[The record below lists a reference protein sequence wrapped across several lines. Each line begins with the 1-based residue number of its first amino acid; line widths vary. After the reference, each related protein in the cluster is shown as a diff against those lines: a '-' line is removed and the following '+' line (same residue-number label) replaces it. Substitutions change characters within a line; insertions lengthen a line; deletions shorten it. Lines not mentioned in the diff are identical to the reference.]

1 MLIRTFSLLM
11 MAAFSAM
18 LGLGIISPFLP
29 ELVGKHGANGF
40 WIGMIFAGFG
50 ISRGI
55 VTPFIG
61 RISDRVG
68 RKIFVV
74 LGLLIYAGVSLLY
87 PKAGTVYELTLV
99 RLIHGLSAGMI
110 LPIVMAYAGQ
120 FSKEGHESMT
130 TGVFNMVLYLGFAT
144 GPLIGGEVAERFGF
158 NAVFY
163 LMATLGAVTLF
174 LVIFFLPEIKGDGP
188 DRKIFQAP
196 LFRVFYKEHYIRVVL
211 IMSFISV
218 AIFAV
223 FMSFLP
229 SIAIKDSVDMIHIGM
244 IMSTAILVAGLLQIP
259 FGRIAD
265 SHTQLGKILQ
275 SSVGI
280 AISMLALFVLPFC
293 PDFKALLLV
302 GFFMG
307 LGAAI
312 YGPALSGISVKIG
325 QKIGMGSWMGVFW
338 SVMSIGLVF
347 APLTAGVIMDNFG
360 INSVFYSFGI
370 FAFLGLLFCA
380 YYIRKRRY

>member
-1 MLIRTFSLLM
+1 M

-29 ELVGKHGANGF
+29 ELVEKHGANGF

-55 VTPFIG
+55 ITPFIG

-74 LGLLIYAGVSLLY
+74 LGLLIYVGVSLLY
-87 PKAGTVYELTLV
+87 PKADSVYALTLV

-120 FSKEGHESMT
+120 FSRDGQEGLT
-130 TGVFNMVLYLGFAT
+130 TGAFNMVLYLGLAT
-144 GPLIGGEVAERFGF
+144 GPLIGGEVAERYGF
-158 NAVFY
+158 NTVFY
-163 LMATLGAVTLF
+163 LMAALGAITLF

-188 DRKIFQAP
+188 GRERPQIPLLSIFH
-196 LFRVFYKEHYIRVVL
+196 KEYYIRVVL

-229 SIAIKDSVDMIHIGM
+229 SIAIKDFVDMIHIGI
-244 IMSTAILVAGLLQIP
+244 IMSTAILTAGLLQIP
-259 FGRIAD
+259 FGKLAD
-265 SHTQLGKILQ
+265 SYAQLGKILQ

-280 AISMLALFVLPFC
+280 AISMLALSVLPLC
-293 PDFKALLLV
+293 PDFRALFLA

-325 QKIGMGSWMGVFW
+325 HKIGMGSWMGVFW
-338 SVMSIGLVF
+338 AVMSIGLVS
-347 APLTAGVIMDNFG
+347 APLIAGIIMDRFG

-370 FAFLGLLFCA
+370 FAFFALLFCA
-380 YYIRKRRY
+380 YYIRKRRYEH

>member
-1 MLIRTFSLLM
+1 MFIRTFGLLM

-29 ELVGKHGANGF
+29 ELVHRHGANGF

-55 VTPFIG
+55 ITPFIG

-74 LGLLIYAGVSLLY
+74 LGLIIYTGVSFFY
-87 PKAGTVYELTLV
+87 PKAVDVYSLTLV
-99 RLIHGLSAGMI
+99 RFIHGLSAGMI
-110 LPIVMAYAGQ
+110 LPIVMTYAGQ
-120 FSKEGHESMT
+120 FSKEGEEAFT
-130 TGVFNMVLYLGFAT
+130 TGALNMVLYLGLAT
-144 GPLIGGEVAERFGF
+144 GPLIGGEVAERYGF
-158 NAVFY
+158 DAVFY
-163 LMATLGAVTLF
+163 LMAALGAVTLF
-174 LVIFFLPEIKGDGP
+174 LVIFFLPEIKSNMSSEKKSEIP
-188 DRKIFQAP
+188 LLRIFYRQ
-196 LFRVFYKEHYIRVVL
+196 HYVRVVL
-211 IMSFISV
+211 IMSFVSV
-218 AIFAV
+218 ALFAV

-229 SIAIKDSVDMIHIGM
+229 SIAIKDSVDMIHIGI
-244 IMSTAILVAGLLQIP
+244 IMSTAILAAGLLQIP
-259 FGRIAD
+259 FGKIAD
-265 SHTQLGKILQ
+265 RYTQPGKILQ

-280 AISMLALFVLPFC
+280 SVSMLALFVLPFC
-293 PDFKALLLV
+293 PDFKMLFFA

-325 QKIGMGSWMGVFW
+325 EKIGMGSWMGVFW

-347 APLTAGVIMDNFG
+347 APLTAGIIMDRFG
-360 INSVFYSFGI
+360 VNSAFYSFGI
-370 FAFLGLLFCA
+370 FAFFSLLFCA
-380 YYIRKRRY
+380 YYVRKKQI

>member
-1 MLIRTFSLLM
+1 M

-130 TGVFNMVLYLGFAT
+130 TGVFNMVLYLGLAT

-174 LVIFFLPEIKGDGP
+174 LVIFFSSGD
-188 DRKIFQAP
+188 
-196 LFRVFYKEHYIRVVL
+196 
-211 IMSFISV
+211 
-218 AIFAV
+218 
-223 FMSFLP
+223 
-229 SIAIKDSVDMIHIGM
+229 
-244 IMSTAILVAGLLQIP
+244 
-259 FGRIAD
+259 
-265 SHTQLGKILQ
+265 
-275 SSVGI
+275 
-280 AISMLALFVLPFC
+280 
-293 PDFKALLLV
+293 
-302 GFFMG
+302 
-307 LGAAI
+307 
-312 YGPALSGISVKIG
+312 
-325 QKIGMGSWMGVFW
+325 
-338 SVMSIGLVF
+338 
-347 APLTAGVIMDNFG
+347 
-360 INSVFYSFGI
+360 
-370 FAFLGLLFCA
+370 
-380 YYIRKRRY
+380 

>member
-1 MLIRTFSLLM
+1 
-11 MAAFSAM
+11 M

-55 VTPFIG
+55 ITPFIG

-74 LGLLIYAGVSLLY
+74 LGLLIYTGVSLLY
-87 PKAGTVYELTLV
+87 TKADSVYLLTLV

-120 FSKEGHESMT
+120 FSKEGHEGLT
-130 TGVFNMVLYLGFAT
+130 TGAFNMVLYLGLAT
-144 GPLIGGEVAERFGF
+144 GPLIGGEIAERYGF

-163 LMATLGAVTLF
+163 LMAALGAITLF
-174 LVIFFLPEIKGDGP
+174 LVIFFLPEIKGDDPGRDKP
-188 DRKIFQAP
+188 QISLLSIFH
-196 LFRVFYKEHYIRVVL
+196 KEYYIRVVL

-229 SIAIKDSVDMIHIGM
+229 SIAIKDFVDMIHIGI
-244 IMSTAILVAGLLQIP
+244 IMSTAILTAGLLQIP
-259 FGRIAD
+259 FGKIAD

-275 SSVGI
+275 SSAGI
-280 AISMLALFVLPFC
+280 AISMLALSVLPLC
-293 PDFKALLLV
+293 PDFRALFLA

-325 QKIGMGSWMGVFW
+325 QRIGMGSWMGVFW
-338 SVMSIGLVF
+338 AAMSIGLVS
-347 APLTAGVIMDNFG
+347 APLTAGIIMDRFG

-370 FAFLGLLFCA
+370 FAFFGLLFCA

>member
-1 MLIRTFSLLM
+1 M

-29 ELVGKHGANGF
+29 ELVQKHSANGF

-55 VTPFIG
+55 ITPFIG

-74 LGLLIYAGVSLLY
+74 LGLLIFTGVSFLY
-87 PKAGTVYELTLV
+87 PKAGDVYSLTLV

-110 LPIVMAYAGQ
+110 LPIVMTYAGQ
-120 FSKEGHESMT
+120 FSKEGREGLT
-130 TGVFNMVLYLGFAT
+130 TGALNMVLYLGLAT
-144 GPLIGGEVAERFGF
+144 GPLIGGEVAERYGF
-158 NAVFY
+158 DAVFY
-163 LMATLGAVTLF
+163 FMAVLGAITLF
-174 LVIFFLPEIKGDGP
+174 LVIFFLPEIKGDGAGQ
-188 DRKIFQAP
+188 KISEIP
-196 LFRVFYKEHYIRVVL
+196 LLRIFHKEYYMQVVL

-229 SIAIKDSVDMIHIGM
+229 SIAVRDSVDMIHIG
-244 IMSTAILVAGLLQIP
+244 IIISTAILVAGLLQIP
-259 FGRIAD
+259 FGKIAD

-280 AISMLALFVLPFC
+280 SVSMLALSALPFC
-293 PDFKALLLV
+293 PDFKALFLA

-325 QKIGMGSWMGVFW
+325 QKIGMGRWMGIFW
-338 SVMSIGLVF
+338 AVMSIGLVF
-347 APLTAGVIMDNFG
+347 APLTAGIIMDRFG
-360 INSVFYSFGI
+360 VDSVFYSFGI
-370 FAFLGLLFCA
+370 FAFFGLLFCV
-380 YYIRKRRY
+380 YYIRQKQL